1 MLQEAAFK
9 AAPERNVTDWL
20 IRRAHRRYGL
30 PDAPRNTHVTAAW
43 AALGASG
50 YAIDKG
56 VGDGTGVCEMDVL
69 AKLKLTDMFWNK
81 TDGKIS
87 SPAAP
92 LCLEFASWGSL
103 NAAAPAIKAAAEH
116 VTVVGQ
122 KSKSAIPQTFSYDL
136 INTAREVLAQLSIP
150 MLLNFSAAFS
160 ASSLSAAQINATADQ
175 FVELLS
181 DMESLLATDTA
192 FMLGPWLASAR
203 KLGGSA
209 TDCTDT
215 QIEGDI
221 GDCANFM
228 EWNAKAQLTTWYPVI
243 GSAAAPHAP
252 QGTRDHDYARKQ
264 WSGLLADVQIPRAR
278 LFQRQALQNAA
289 AGQPFNDTAASAS
302 YTMQSFKWQ
311 TDFGNHYP
319 TEPKGDAVA
328 ISTALREKYASY
340 FGSC

>member
-1 MLQEAAFK
+1 LQEASFK
-9 AAPERNVTDWL
+9 AAPEPNITDWL

-30 PDAPRNTHVTAAW
+30 PYVPRNADVAAAW

-56 VGDGTGVCEMDVL
+56 VNDGTGVCQMDILSKLNL
-69 AKLKLTDMFWNK
+69 ASGFWNK
-81 TDGKIS
+81 ADGKIS
-87 SPAAP
+87 SPAEP

-103 NAAAPAIKAAAEH
+103 NAAAPAVKAVAEH
-116 VTVVGQ
+116 VDVLGQ
-122 KSKSAIPQTFSYDL
+122 KSSIPQTFSYDL
-136 INTAREVLAQLSIP
+136 VNTAREVLAQLSIP

-160 ASSLSAAQINATADQ
+160 ASTLSAAKINATADQ
-175 FVELLS
+175 FVQLLT

-203 KLGGSA
+203 KLGGNAS
-209 TDCTDT
+209 DCTDT
-215 QIEGDI
+215 QIKGDI
-221 GDCANFM
+221 GNCANFM

-243 GSAAAPHAP
+243 GSAAAPQVQ
-252 QGTRDHDYARKQ
+252 QGGRDHDYARKQ
-264 WSGLLADVQIPRAR
+264 WSGLLADVHIPRAR

-289 AGQPFNDTAASAS
+289 AGQPFNDTAAKAG
-302 YTMQSFKWQ
+302 YALQSFKWQ

-328 ISTALREKYASY
+328 ISAALRKKYARFFS
-340 FGSC
+340 SC